1 LDVKSAEPPGWS
13 RRLFRFP
20 LREDS
25 VLTSGNKKL
34 GSDLIWGFGL
44 PSGRAS
50 VCAGM
55 TATCRK
61 HCYAVRTEQYRAT
74 AKAHYEKN
82 LKLTKT
88 KGFARRM
95 RAFLIAH
102 HVRVVRIHTVGEFHS
117 ARYARKWLRIVRKS
131 PRVRFF
137 AYSRAWRVPAIR
149 VELEAL
155 AREPNCRIWFSVD
168 RDTGIPDGVP
178 QAVRLAWLMSGTD
191 DVPAVPVDLIFR
203 VRSLRRRPLGVVG
216 ESPVCPAEDGFVRAV
231 PATCDTC
238 RTCWRPSPPIRTAA
252 GASETPASH

>member
-1 LDVKSAEPPGWS
+1 M
-13 RRLFRFP
+13 
-20 LREDS
+20 
-25 VLTSGNKKL
+25 LTSGNKKL
-34 GSDLIWGFGL
+34 GADLIWGFGL

-82 LKLTKT
+82 LKLTRT
-88 KGFARRM
+88 KGFVRRM

-102 HVRVVRIHTVGEFHS
+102 HVRVVRIHTGGEFHS
-117 ARYARKWLRIVRKS
+117 VRYARKWLRIVRKS
-131 PRVRFF
+131 PRVKFF

-149 VELEAL
+149 AELGAL
-155 AREPNCRIWFSVD
+155 AREPNCRIWFSAD

-178 QAVRLAWLMSGTD
+178 DGVRLAWLMTDGD
-191 DVPAVPVDLIFR
+191 DVPPVAVDLIFR
-203 VRSLRRRPLGVVG
+203 VHSLRRRPLAT
-216 ESPVCPAEDGFVRAV
+216 ENDSPVCPAEDGVVRVV

-238 RTCWRPSPPIRTAA
+238 RTCWRPPSPIIRTAS
-252 GASETPASH
+252 GAPATSPSC

>member
-1 LDVKSAEPPGWS
+1 
-13 RRLFRFP
+13 
-20 LREDS
+20 

-50 VCAGM
+50 ICAGM

-74 AKAHYEKN
+74 AKIHYEKN
-82 LKLTKT
+82 LKLTRK
-88 KGFARRM
+88 KDFVRRM

-102 HVRVVRIHTVGEFHS
+102 HVRVVRIHTGGEFYS
-117 ARYARKWLRIVRKS
+117 ARYARKWRRIVRRS

-149 VELEAL
+149 AELEAL
-155 AREPNCRIWFSVD
+155 AREPNCQIWFSVD
-168 RDTGIPDGVP
+168 RDTGVPDVLP
-178 QAVRLAWLMSGTD
+178 EPVRLAWLMTATD
-191 DVPAVPVDLIFR
+191 DVPPVPVDLIFR
-203 VRSLRRRPLGVVG
+203 VRALRRRPLATLGD
-216 ESPVCPAEDGFVRAV
+216 SPVCPAEDGFDRPV

-238 RTCWRPSPPIRTAA
+238 RTCWRPPAPNIRTDS
-252 GASETPASH
+252 GALATSPS